1 MIFYRFR
8 FTQDRARNA
17 SERLSAT
24 TTLTINIEDS
34 DDLDPSFIY
43 RYVSTKKTISTHS

>member
-1 MIFYRFR
+1 MFYTNFHMK
-8 FTQDRARNA
+8 DRARNT

-24 TTLTINIEDS
+24 TTLTIDIEDS

-43 RYVSTKKTISTHS
+43 R